1 MKNLITQSQVPQL
14 TARLLKKWEEGQTI
28 DLRIQKDSW
37 DGSRSLTV
45 TVRDKGYRE
54 LYSGV
59 FTIIPDE
66 ILLPE
71 IEYNGDGRDE

>member
-1 MKNLITQSQVPQL
+1 MDI
-14 TARLLKKWEEGQTI
+14 
-28 DLRIQKDSW
+28 RIQKDSW
-37 DGSRSLTV
+37 DGSTSMTV
-45 TVRDKGYRE
+45 TVRDEGYRE

-71 IEYNGDGRDE
+71 IEYNGDGRGQ